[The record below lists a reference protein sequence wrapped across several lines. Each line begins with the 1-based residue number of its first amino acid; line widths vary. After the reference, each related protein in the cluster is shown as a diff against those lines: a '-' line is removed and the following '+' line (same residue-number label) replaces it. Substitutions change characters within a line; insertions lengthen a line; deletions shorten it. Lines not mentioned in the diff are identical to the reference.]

1 MDIRLLSVRRA
12 DYKCEVKKPATLRE
26 IALSEMEAD
35 EMTSFFSPEEI
46 ELSNNFLRDGYVVR
60 ETESESNLKGIRQDV
75 IQIATNRLKQNGLE
89 YASFDLANSHKFVP
103 NDRLNDLRLTVFTE
117 INKHADIRQRYF
129 SLARHTLA
137 ILVGNELAMQNK
149 VNMSVQQPDDESSVL
164 PMHSDIWTGD
174 SPFQVVL
181 WVPLTD
187 ASETNS
193 MFFLPP
199 IASREARSRV
209 ASGEFK
215 SMDQIENAYRSQLI
229 TMAIPY
235 GKFLI
240 FDSGCLHGNVLN
252 ETKTARWSIN
262 CRFTGLLTPFT
273 NPERRL
279 GTYYLPIT
287 TRAATKIG
295 LEVLTSERA

>member
-1 MDIRLLSVRRA
+1 MQMDKDSTVSFLTP
-12 DYKCEVKKPATLRE
+12 EE
-26 IALSEMEAD
+26 IALSD
-35 EMTSFFSPEEI
+35 D
-46 ELSNNFLRDGYVVR
+46 FLRNGFVVCDA
-60 ETESESNLKGIRQDV
+60 ESPQILESIRQDV
-75 IQIATNRLKQNGLE
+75 IQIAINWLKQSQLE
-89 YASFDLANSHKFVP
+89 SKAFELSNSHDFVT
-103 NDRLNDLRLTVFTE
+103 NERLNDLRLTIFTE
-117 INKHADIRQRYF
+117 INKIADIRQRYF
-129 SLARHTLA
+129 WLARKSIAT
-137 ILVGNELAMQNK
+137 LVGNELAMQNK
-149 VNMSVQQPDDESSVL
+149 VNMSVQQPNDESSVL

-199 IASREARSRV
+199 NESREARHRV
-209 ASGEFK
+209 AAGEFK
-215 SMDQIENAYRSQLI
+215 SMDQIESAYHSQMI
-229 TMAIPY
+229 TMVVPH
-235 GKFLI
+235 GKVLI
-240 FDSGCLHGNVLN
+240 FDSNCLHGNVLN

-287 TRAATKIG
+287 TRAATKMG
-295 LEVLTSERA
+295 LSILNADKA

>member
-1 MDIRLLSVRRA
+1 MAREAV
-12 DYKCEVKKPATLRE
+12 ELRE
-26 IALSEMEAD
+26 IALSHMEAD
-35 EMTSFFSPEEI
+35 KTVNFLSTEEV
-46 ELSNNFLRDGYVVR
+46 ELSNTFLRDGHVVR
-60 ETESESNLKGIRQDV
+60 EAESESILESVRQDV
-75 IQIATNRLKQNGLE
+75 IQIAKNWLKQNGLE
-89 YASFDLANSHKFVP
+89 SASFDLANSHKFVP
-103 NDRLNDLRLTVFTE
+103 NDRLNDLRLTIFAE
-117 INKHADIRQRYF
+117 INKLSDIRQRYF
-129 SLARHTLA
+129 SLARQT
-137 ILVGNELAMQNK
+137 ISTLVGNELAMQNK
-149 VNMSVQQPDDESSVL
+149 VNMSVQQLNDESSVL

-199 IASREARSRV
+199 LASREARNRV
-209 ASGEFK
+209 AAGEFK

-229 TMAIPY
+229 TMVVPY
-235 GKFLI
+235 GKVLV
-240 FDSGCLHGNVLN
+240 FDSSCLHGNVLN
-252 ETKTARWSIN
+252 ETKTSRWSIN

-287 TRAATKIG
+287 TRAATKMG
-295 LEVLTSERA
+295 LEIMNTDKA

>member
-1 MDIRLLSVRRA
+1 
-12 DYKCEVKKPATLRE
+12 
-26 IALSEMEAD
+26 MEAD
-35 EMTSFFSPEEI
+35 KTVNFLSTEEV
-46 ELSNNFLRDGYVVR
+46 ELSNTFLRDGHVVR
-60 ETESESNLKGIRQDV
+60 EAESESILESVRQDV
-75 IQIATNRLKQNGLE
+75 IQIATNWLKQNGLE
-89 YASFDLANSHKFVP
+89 SASFDLANSHKFVP
-103 NDRLNDLRLTVFTE
+103 NDRLNDLRLTIFAE
-117 INKHADIRQRYF
+117 INKLSDIRQRYF
-129 SLARHTLA
+129 SLARQT
-137 ILVGNELAMQNK
+137 ISTLVGNELAMQNK
-149 VNMSVQQPDDESSVL
+149 VNMSVQQPNDESSVL

-199 IASREARSRV
+199 LASREARDRV
-209 ASGEFK
+209 AAGEFK

-229 TMAIPY
+229 TMVVPH
-235 GKFLI
+235 GKVLV
-240 FDSGCLHGNVLN
+240 FDSSCLHGNVLN
-252 ETKTARWSIN
+252 ETKTSRWSIN

-287 TRAATKIG
+287 TRAATKMG
-295 LEVLTSERA
+295 LKIMNTDKA

>member
-1 MDIRLLSVRRA
+1 
-12 DYKCEVKKPATLRE
+12 
-26 IALSEMEAD
+26 MEAD
-35 EMTSFFSPEEI
+35 KTVSFFSPEEI
-46 ELSNNFLRDGYVVR
+46 ELSNNFLREGYVVC
-60 ETESESNLKGIRQDV
+60 EAESEANLKSIRQNV
-75 IQIATNRLKQNGLE
+75 MQIATNWLKQNDLDSE
-89 YASFDLANSHKFVP
+89 SFDLANSHQFVP
-103 NDRLNDLRLTVFTE
+103 NDRLNDLRLTIFAE
-117 INKHADIRQRYF
+117 INKLTDIRQRYF
-129 SLARHTLA
+129 SLARQTIA
-137 ILVGNELAMQNK
+137 TMVGNELAMQNK
-149 VNMSVQQPDDESSVL
+149 VNMSVQQPNDESSVL

-199 IASREARSRV
+199 TESREARKRV
-209 ASGEFK
+209 AAGEFK

-229 TMAIPY
+229 TMVVPY
-235 GKFLI
+235 GKVLI
-240 FDSGCLHGNVLN
+240 FDSSCLHGNVLN
-252 ETKTARWSIN
+252 ETKTSRWSIN

-287 TRAATKIG
+287 TRAATKMG
-295 LEVLTSERA
+295 LEIMNTDKA

>member
-1 MDIRLLSVRRA
+1 
-12 DYKCEVKKPATLRE
+12 
-26 IALSEMEAD
+26 MEAD
-35 EMTSFFSPEEI
+35 KTVSFFSSEEF
-46 ELSNNFLRDGYVVR
+46 ELSNNFLRDGYVVC
-60 ETESESNLKGIRQDV
+60 EAESETNLKSIRQN
-75 IQIATNRLKQNGLE
+75 IMQIATNWLKQNALDSE
-89 YASFDLANSHKFVP
+89 SFDLANSHQFVP
-103 NDRLNDLRLTVFTE
+103 NDRLNDLRLTIFAE
-117 INKHADIRQRYF
+117 INKLTDIRQRYF
-129 SLARHTLA
+129 SLARRTLA
-137 ILVGNELAMQNK
+137 TLVGNELAMQNK
-149 VNMSVQQPDDESSVL
+149 VNMSIQQPNDESSVL

-199 IASREARSRV
+199 IASREARKRV
-209 ASGEFK
+209 ANGEFK
-215 SMDQIENAYRSQLI
+215 SMDQIEIAYKTKMI
-229 TMAIPY
+229 TMVVPF
-235 GKFLI
+235 GKVLI

-252 ETKTARWSIN
+252 ETKTSRWSIN

-287 TRAATKIG
+287 TRAATKMG
-295 LEVLTSERA
+295 LEVLNSEKA